1 MAIASMIIG
10 ALLVLNTSDVITLP
24 DRRNAQE
31 FGNIVAEMI
40 LLILVGLLC
49 KLCFAG
55 GLRRLK
61 QPIVNESNLLD
72 DDLD

>member
-10 ALLVLNTSDVITLP
+10 ALLVLNISDVIALP

-31 FGNIVAEMI
+31 FGNIVAE
-40 LLILVGLLC
+40 LILVGLLC

-61 QPIVNESNLLD
+61 QPIMNESNLLD